1 MKYLTIILCIFFN
14 ISCLTI
20 KPGATKSGIKF
31 YESFYIGEGVNQYFV
46 KPLSFS
52 NGVNDFFIDF
62 TLRDQKSKNDSC
74 AINFT
79 LITPIITKKID
90 SLVINSKSNSLI
102 LNDCKLLFVDRVG
115 KSFNARFSAN
125 SQSSKL
131 HKLFQDNQWQIIV
144 YNSNKM
150 EKFEPT
156 KKTFKTISI
165 LDKNLFQILSN

>member
-1 MKYLTIILCIFFN
+1 MKYLIIIICVFFN

-46 KPLSFS
+46 KPLSLS

-62 TLRDQKSKNDSC
+62 TLRDQKSKSDSC

-79 LITPIITKKID
+79 LITPFITKNID
-90 SLVINSKSNSLI
+90 SLVISSKSDKVVLTDS
-102 LNDCKLLFVDRVG
+102 KLFFINRVG
-115 KSFNARFSAN
+115 KSFNARFSATL
-125 SQSSKL
+125 QASKL
-131 HKLFQDNQWQIIV
+131 HKLFKDNQWQIIV
-144 YNSNKM
+144 YNSNKI

-156 KKTFKTISI
+156 KKTLKTISI
-165 LDKNLFQILSN
+165 LNKNLFQILSD